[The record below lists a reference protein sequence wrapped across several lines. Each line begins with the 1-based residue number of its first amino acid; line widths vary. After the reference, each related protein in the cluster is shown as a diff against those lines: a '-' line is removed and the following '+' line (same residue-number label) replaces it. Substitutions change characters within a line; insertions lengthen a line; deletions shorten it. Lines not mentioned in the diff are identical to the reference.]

1 MAQAFEAIMLICFGI
16 SWPFNIAKSLKSRTA
31 KGKSLQFEICV
42 VVGYLFG
49 IAGKFIGGNVTYV
62 LAVYIL
68 DVLMVS
74 TDIVL
79 TNLPQPPAGPSGG
92 GKRRERCGMKLVLA
106 SKNQKRTWR
115 WRRPAPPLRKTPC

>member
-42 VVGYLFG
+42 VLCYLFG

-79 TNLPQPPAGPSGG
+79 TCRN
-92 GKRRERCGMKLVLA
+92 RRLDRLA
-106 SKNQKRTWR
+106 ETKEGSAAR
-115 WRRPAPPLRKTPC
+115 

>member
-1 MAQAFEAIMLICFGI
+1 MFWDFLALQHRQIPEI
-16 SWPFNIAKSLKSRTA
+16 PDRQ
-31 KGKSLQFEICV
+31 GKSLQFEICV

-49 IAGKFIGGNVTYV
+49 ITGKFIGGNVTYV

-79 TNLPQPPAGPSGG
+79 TCRN
-92 GKRRERCGMKLVLA
+92 RRLDRLA
-106 SKNQKRTWR
+106 EAKEGALRNETGTGQQKSEKARGDE
-115 WRRPAPPLRKTPC
+115 

>member
-1 MAQAFEAIMLICFGI
+1 M
-16 SWPFNIAKSLKSRTA
+16 
-31 KGKSLQFEICV
+31 

-79 TNLPQPPAGPSGG
+79 TCRN
-92 GKRRERCGMKLVLA
+92 RRLDRLA
-106 SKNQKRTWR
+106 EAKEGSAAR
-115 WRRPAPPLRKTPC
+115 

>member
-16 SWPFNIAKSLKSRTA
+16 FWPFNIAKSLKSRTA

-79 TNLPQPPAGPSGG
+79 TCRN
-92 GKRRERCGMKLVLA
+92 RRLDRLA
-106 SKNQKRTWR
+106 EAKEGS
-115 WRRPAPPLRKTPC
+115 AAE

>member
-1 MAQAFEAIMLICFGI
+1 MAQIFETVMLVCFGL
-16 SWPFNIAKSLKSRTA
+16 SWPFNIAKSIKSRTA
-31 KGKSLQFEICV
+31 KGKSLQFELLI

-49 IAGKFIGGNVTYV
+49 IAGKFVGGNVTYV

-79 TNLPQPPAGPSGG
+79 TCRN
-92 GKRRERCGMKLVLA
+92 RRLDRMAAQREGSAV
-106 SKNQKRTWR
+106 
-115 WRRPAPPLRKTPC
+115 

>member
-1 MAQAFEAIMLICFGI
+1 MFRDFLALQHRQIPEI
-16 SWPFNIAKSLKSRTA
+16 PDTA

-79 TNLPQPPAGPSGG
+79 TCRN
-92 GKRRERCGMKLVLA
+92 RRLDRLA
-106 SKNQKRTWR
+106 EAKEGS
-115 WRRPAPPLRKTPC
+115 AAE

>member
-68 DVLMVS
+68 DGLMVS

-79 TNLPQPPAGPSGG
+79 TAGWT
-92 GKRRERCGMKLVLA
+92 V
-106 SKNQKRTWR
+106 
-115 WRRPAPPLRKTPC
+115 WRRQKKGALRNETGTGQQKSEKTRGDE

>member
-1 MAQAFEAIMLICFGI
+1 MVQIFEMIMLICFGL
-16 SWPFNIAKSLKSRTA
+16 SWPFNIAKSIKSRTA
-31 KGKSLQFEICV
+31 KGKSLQFELLI

-49 IAGKFIGGNVTYV
+49 IAGKFVGGNVTYV

-79 TNLPQPPAGPSGG
+79 TCRN
-92 GKRRERCGMKLVLA
+92 RRLDRMAAQREGCAV
-106 SKNQKRTWR
+106 
-115 WRRPAPPLRKTPC
+115 

>member
-1 MAQAFEAIMLICFGI
+1 MFRDFLALQHRQIPEIPDRQA
-16 SWPFNIAKSLKSRTA
+16 A

-79 TNLPQPPAGPSGG
+79 TCRN
-92 GKRRERCGMKLVLA
+92 RRLDRLA
-106 SKNQKRTWR
+106 EAKEGS
-115 WRRPAPPLRKTPC
+115 AAE

>member
-1 MAQAFEAIMLICFGI
+1 MTLTQAVLFMGAIPL
-16 SWPFNIAKSLKSRTA
+16 L
-31 KGKSLQFEICV
+31 
-42 VVGYLFG
+42 VGYLFG

-79 TNLPQPPAGPSGG
+79 TCRN
-92 GKRRERCGMKLVLA
+92 RRLDRLA
-106 SKNQKRTWR
+106 EAKEGS
-115 WRRPAPPLRKTPC
+115 AAE

>member
-1 MAQAFEAIMLICFGI
+1 MLVCFGL
-16 SWPFNIAKSLKSRTA
+16 SWPFNIAKSIKSRTA
-31 KGKSLQFEICV
+31 RGKSLQFELLI

-49 IAGKFIGGNVTYV
+49 IAGKFVGGNVTYV

-79 TNLPQPPAGPSGG
+79 TCRN
-92 GKRRERCGMKLVLA
+92 RRLDRMAAQREGSAV
-106 SKNQKRTWR
+106 
-115 WRRPAPPLRKTPC
+115 

>member
-1 MAQAFEAIMLICFGI
+1 MLVCFGL
-16 SWPFNIAKSLKSRTA
+16 SWPFNIAKSIKSRTA
-31 KGKSLQFEICV
+31 KGKSLQFELLI

-49 IAGKFIGGNVTYV
+49 IAGKFVGGNVTYV

-79 TNLPQPPAGPSGG
+79 TCRN
-92 GKRRERCGMKLVLA
+92 RRLDRMAAQREGCAV
-106 SKNQKRTWR
+106 
-115 WRRPAPPLRKTPC
+115 

>member
-1 MAQAFEAIMLICFGI
+1 MLVCFGL
-16 SWPFNIAKSLKSRTA
+16 SWPFNIAKSIKSRTA
-31 KGKSLQFEICV
+31 KGKSLQFELLI

-49 IAGKFIGGNVTYV
+49 IAGKFVGGNVTYV

-79 TNLPQPPAGPSGG
+79 TCRN
-92 GKRRERCGMKLVLA
+92 RRLDRMAAQREGSAV
-106 SKNQKRTWR
+106 
-115 WRRPAPPLRKTPC
+115 